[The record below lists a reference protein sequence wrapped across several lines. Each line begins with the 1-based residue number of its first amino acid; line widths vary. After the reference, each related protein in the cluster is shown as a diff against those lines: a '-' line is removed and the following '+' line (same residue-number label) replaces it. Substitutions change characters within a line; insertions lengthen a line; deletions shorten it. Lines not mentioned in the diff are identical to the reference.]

1 MKTKM
6 EGMLNPELLQ
16 QYAIVDR
23 EGDFENALRSGGKIT
38 SGGLISVKS
47 SKTKVEKHG
56 KQDGH
61 KSGKKRKGDNSSKS
75 NKKSKS

>member
-1 MKTKM
+1 M

-56 KQDGH
+56 KHDGH